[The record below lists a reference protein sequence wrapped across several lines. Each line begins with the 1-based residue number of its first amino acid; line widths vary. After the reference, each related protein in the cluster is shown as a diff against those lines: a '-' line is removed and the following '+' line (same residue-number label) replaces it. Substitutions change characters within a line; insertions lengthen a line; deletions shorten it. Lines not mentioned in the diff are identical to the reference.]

1 MRTNIERRVLMVS
14 AISAACFSISGL
26 ILGLLSGSV
35 MILFDSAYSLLSL
48 ALASLSLLA
57 LKLAHQP
64 ANNDYPFG
72 RITIE
77 PIAILVKGVVIAL
90 VCLVSMAFSLVSLL
104 QGGREVNLDLALLFG
119 VVNVTGCAVTWAY
132 IHHRKKDVN
141 TALVNA
147 EQRQWQMDTWLSAA
161 VLLGFMATF
170 AMSYTQFAEYARYA
184 DPLMV
189 LVIAGYFSYI
199 PVRLIAQ
206 ALRQILFAAP
216 AGDIRAQIDAKLS
229 DHGIASDKPLR
240 IAQVGSF
247 LIAQLPARLD
257 ASCQPLIHGAMYE
270 VAQQQQLRLLL
281 VQGVQADI
289 ESGSVR

>member
-1 MRTNIERRVLMVS
+1 MRKNSERKVLMVS

-57 LKLAHQP
+57 LKLANQP

-72 RITIE
+72 RLTIE

-90 VCLVSMAFSLVSLL
+90 VCFVSMIFAVVSLL
-104 QGGREVNLDLALLFG
+104 QGGREVNLDLALVFG
-119 VVNVTGCAVTWAY
+119 VVNVIGCAITWAY
-132 IHHRKKDVN
+132 IKRRKKDVK
-141 TALVNA
+141 TSLVDA
-147 EQRQWQMDTWLSAA
+147 EQRQWQMDTWLSTA
-161 VLLGFMATF
+161 VLLGFIATF
-170 AMSYTQFAEYARYA
+170 VIIHTPYADYARYA

-189 LVIAGYFSYI
+189 LIISGYFSYI
-199 PVRLIAQ
+199 PVRMIAQ

-216 AGDIRAQIDAKLS
+216 TDDLRAQIDAQLTTS
-229 DHGIASDKPLR
+229 GVQPHKPLR

-257 ASCQPLIHGAMYE
+257 ANVHELMHIAINE
-270 VAQQQQLRLLL
+270 IAEQQQLKLLL
-281 VQGVQADI
+281 VQGVHIQQD
-289 ESGSVR
+289 